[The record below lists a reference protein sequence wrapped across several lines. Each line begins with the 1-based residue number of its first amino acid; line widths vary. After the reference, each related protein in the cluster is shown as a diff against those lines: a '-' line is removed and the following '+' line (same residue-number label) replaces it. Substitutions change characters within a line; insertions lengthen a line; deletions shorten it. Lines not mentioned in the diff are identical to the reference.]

1 LAASTTPVRQASV
14 RAHNLALVLH
24 TVANS
29 TDPPSRAWVAAA
41 TGLTRATVSAL
52 VDDLVAGGLLIE
64 VDPPPR
70 TGAGRPA
77 LGLALTSTGPAG
89 LGLEIN
95 VDYLAACVVDLTGAV
110 RHRHVEHADQRPA
123 DPAQALAALGR
134 LAAAA
139 RRAAEADGLTVAGA
153 ALAVPGLVAGGLV
166 RVAPNLG
173 WQDVDAV
180 AALRAVPEL
189 ADLPITVD
197 NEANLAALGELRV
210 TGVAPVSAGIP
221 LTSGIPLSSGVA
233 AAPGIPA
240 APDTSDAPA
249 ASSAVAVSITPAASS
264 ASSFPGGP
272 SPSDGASS
280 VSGDGAGHAAGNSF
294 LYVSGEIGIGAGLVL
309 DGELYRGVRGWSG
322 EIGHVT
328 VYPDGRPCRCGAR
341 GCLEQ
346 YAGQEA
352 LARDVQLAAAALGI
366 ALSAVV
372 NLLDVPVIVLG
383 GAYAP
388 IFGTLREGIEAEL
401 RRRVLTAGL
410 APVTLR
416 AAALG
421 PDAAMRGAADA
432 IIRGVREDPAAWL
445 RRLT

>member
-1 LAASTTPVRQASV
+1 M
-14 RAHNLALVLH
+14 RAHNLALVLQ

-29 TDPPSRAWVAAA
+29 TNQPSRAAVSAA

-52 VDDLVAGGLLIE
+52 VDDLVSGGLLVE

-77 LGLALTSTGPAG
+77 AGLTLTSTGPAG

-110 RHRHVEHADQRPA
+110 RQRFVEHADQRPA
-123 DPAQALAALGR
+123 DPAQALAALGALAARAR
-134 LAAAA
+134 LAA
-139 RRAAEADGLTVAGA
+139 ETDGLIVAGA
-153 ALAVPGLVAGGLV
+153 ALAVPGLVAGGGLV

-173 WQDVDAV
+173 WQDIDAV
-180 AALRAVPEL
+180 AELHRVPEL
-189 ADLPITVD
+189 ADLPVTVD

-210 TGVAPVSAGIP
+210 TGGDPTVN
-221 LTSGIPLSSGVA
+221 LFQ
-233 AAPGIPA
+233 PGIE
-240 APDTSDAPA
+240 
-249 ASSAVAVSITPAASS
+249 
-264 ASSFPGGP
+264 PGGAGP
-272 SPSDGASS
+272 SGGARA
-280 VSGDGAGHAAGNSF
+280 VRPGHVEKSSF
-294 LYVSGEIGIGAGLVL
+294 LYISGEIGIGAGLVL

-328 VYPDGRPCRCGAR
+328 VYPDGRPCRCGSR

-352 LARDVQLAAAALGI
+352 LESGEPLAAAALGI

-388 IFGTLREGIEAEL
+388 IFERLREGIEAEL
-401 RRRVLTAGL
+401 RQRVLTSGL
-410 APVTLR
+410 APVALR
-416 AAALG
+416 PAALG
-421 PDAAMRGAADA
+421 ADAAMRGAADA
-432 IIRGVREDPAAWL
+432 IIRAVREDPAGWL
-445 RRLT
+445 RRSSQRYG